1 MTRRERA
8 IGLGAA
14 AAGLFL
20 AANALFTV
28 DAEQTALVLRLGQ
41 PVRTANADG
50 RAPGLYLK
58 WPLVEQVVRLDHRT
72 LALGS
77 GSQEVAAAGGR
88 RVPVRAEVFY
98 RIVEPV
104 QFWRATDGAET
115 APIRAAVDAGL
126 QAALTG
132 APAAELQDD
141 GRARQ
146 ALDAARRSV
155 ARDGLGIRLES
166 LSLSAAAPAEGDGGQ
181 LQARMA
187 QQAAELRTEADAGK
201 RQALADAD
209 REAADIRGEGER
221 AALVLRGQGDAER
234 AAVLGAAYGR
244 DPAFARFFRR
254 IEAYDQALNPKTTT
268 LVLSGGGFLDLFA
281 NGPQGGGPPRR

>member
-1 MTRRERA
+1 MTRRGWA

-14 AAGLFL
+14 AAGLFI

-28 DAEQTALVLRLGQ
+28 DGEQTALVLRWGQ
-41 PVRTANADG
+41 LVRTANADG
-50 RAPGLYLK
+50 RAAGLYVK

-77 GSQEVAAAGGR
+77 GLQAVATAGGR
-88 RVPVRAEVFY
+88 RLPVRAEVFY
-98 RIVEPV
+98 RIVDPV

-115 APIRAAVDAGL
+115 APIRSAVDAGL
-126 QAALTG
+126 QAALSG
-132 APAAELQDD
+132 ASPSELQDD
-141 GRARQ
+141 ARASQ
-146 ALDAARRSV
+146 ALDAARRTA
-155 ARDGLGIRLES
+155 ARDGLGVRFET
-166 LSLSAAAPAEGDGGQ
+166 LSLSPAEGDASGGQ

-187 QQAAELRTEADAGK
+187 QQVAQMRTDADAAK

-234 AAVLGAAYGR
+234 AAVLGSAYGK

-281 NGPQGGGPPRR
+281 NGPQGEGTPRR